1 MRILIASAHPYIP
14 QIAGGA
20 QSSTHE
26 LVLELRARGHNVN
39 VFSGLTGD
47 GWLGLRHRTMLKVKS
62 GTIVSD
68 DVCGYTTY
76 RAWHPV
82 DSTSEVVDAF
92 KPDVVILQSGF
103 PARLAKGFKSRNV
116 PLVFYLRNVEFEDLG
131 GDLKEFSDCQFIAN
145 SEFTA
150 RKFDDAFGVKSEI
163 IYPLIRPEMYQTE
176 TRRESVLFVNPHKH
190 KGLDIA
196 LNCARA
202 CPEIPFTFQ
211 MTWTLSKEDLDEL
224 NSALAALPNV
234 RVQARTQDMKQVYA
248 EAKIVLAPSRW
259 EEAFGRISAEAH
271 INGIPVVASA
281 QGGLPESVGP
291 GGVLIDLSEPE
302 ETWSSALKRLWT
314 DKAHYDQLVQAS
326 LDYAARPALQRD
338 HQLDTLEAVLG
349 RATSLADQ

>member
-26 LVLELRARGHNVN
+26 LVLELRARGHDAR

-47 GWLGLRHRTMLKVKS
+47 GWFGLRHRTMLKLKP
-62 GTIVSD
+62 GTVVSD

-82 DSTSEVVDAF
+82 NSTSEVVDAF
-92 KPDVVILQSGF
+92 NPDVVILQSGF
-103 PARLAKGFKSRNV
+103 PARLAKGFKARTV

-131 GDLKEFSDCQFIAN
+131 GDLAEFSDCQFIAN

-150 RKFDDAFGVKSEI
+150 RKFANAFGVQSEI
-163 IYPLIRPEMYQTE
+163 IYPLIRPEMYQTD

-211 MTWTLSKEDLDEL
+211 MTWTLSNEELEEL
-224 NSALAALPNV
+224 NTALSTLPNV

-291 GGVLIDLSEPE
+291 GGILIDLSEPE
-302 ETWSSALKRLWT
+302 ETWSDALKKLWT
-314 DKAHYDQLVQAS
+314 DKAHYEKLVQAAR
-326 LDYAARPALQRD
+326 DYAARPALQRA
-338 HQLDTLEAVLG
+338 HQLDMLETVLE
-349 RATSLADQ
+349 RATAPICQ